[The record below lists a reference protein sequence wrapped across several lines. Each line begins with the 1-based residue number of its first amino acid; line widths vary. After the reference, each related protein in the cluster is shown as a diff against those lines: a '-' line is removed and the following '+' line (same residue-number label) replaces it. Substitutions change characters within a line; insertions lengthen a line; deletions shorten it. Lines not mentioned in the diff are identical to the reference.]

1 MKSYEVKKI
10 STILAHFYNL
20 EKLKKTLVFSV
31 SKTIVFLIIAVEPL
45 RSCFLEKIAVFIA
58 SMAEGM
64 CNWFLN
70 RTGHC
75 GSAPFQVLYAP
86 AMGQFALCNLTF
98 AVSFLFTKTKKT
110 KNKKTR
116 NKKKTQQTASD
127 PLPLGCAI
135 LFFFFCFFWFL
146 GVLLSWFVVI
156 LRDWQKKWQDLT
168 LCHFSP
174 LRHCKFVCGCF
185 CLLQVSGS
193 IRNHV
198 KTKEKQV
205 SLGEG
210 QGLGAW
216 IKQFCF

>member
-98 AVSFLFTKTKKT
+98 AVSFLFTKTKKQKKQET
-110 KNKKTR
+110 KKTR
-116 NKKKTQQTASD
+116 PNKLHLTPSPWGVQS
-127 PLPLGCAI
+127 C
-135 LFFFFCFFWFL
+135 FFCCFFGFLVFCFL
-146 GVLLSWFVVI
+146 GSLLF
-156 LRDWQKKWQDLT
+156 
-168 LCHFSP
+168 
-174 LRHCKFVCGCF
+174 
-185 CLLQVSGS
+185 
-193 IRNHV
+193 
-198 KTKEKQV
+198 
-205 SLGEG
+205 
-210 QGLGAW
+210 
-216 IKQFCF
+216 